1 MLQLYDRYHVKKNQQ
16 KPNSFAY
23 LIAISSKI
31 SLSFSSL
38 NGSIGV
44 LYFQA
49 QSEISFSH
57 YFYLWKRLI
66 FYFIFIFYLRSSYY
80 KGVPP
85 ALREGTQELRFGEV
99 QSDLQLVLVSVVHW
113 KFIVIACP
121 RRSPVP

>member
-1 MLQLYDRYHVKKNQQ
+1 MLQLYDRYHVKKKQQ

-113 KFIVIACP
+113 KFIVIASP